1 MNWKKLILS
10 IIFDLIGMLSFE
22 LPGIGEFSD
31 VIWAPL
37 AAYLLMKMYP
47 GSVGKVAGTIEFFEE
62 ILPFTDIIP
71 TFTITFFYDEFFAK
85 KELKSHREPK

>member
-85 KELKSHREPK
+85 KELKSRREPK